1 MNRRQEEKL
10 KKQLITDSSG
20 ELNRAQRRYM
30 ATVIDRNEHSEIKK
44 TVKRAEAIIRSI
56 IQGESKV

>member
-10 KKQLITDSSG
+10 EKQLITDSSG

-30 ATVIDRNEHSEIKK
+30 ATVIDRNEHSEINK
-44 TVKRAEAIIRSI
+44 TLKRVEAIIRSI
-56 IQGESKV
+56 IQGEE

>member
-10 KKQLITDSSG
+10 RKQLITDPSG